1 MKERVAHLI
10 TRLYPRSWR
19 DRYGEEFE
27 ALLIAQPGSLRNLI
41 NVTSS
46 AFREHFGARPMPG
59 ERPIVPSFGSVLK
72 MPSAA
77 TPITMSLFAL
87 AVVIVQIAVAGVA
100 RQIDEGAAAH
110 IWQLLVGGQI
120 PVLLFFSMK
129 WLPRMPKQA
138 LCVLGLQVA
147 ALMASMAPVF
157 LLKW

>member
-1 MKERVAHLI
+1 MKARVAHLI

-27 ALLIAQPGSLRNLI
+27 ALLIVQPGSLRNII
-41 NVTSS
+41 NVASS
-46 AFREHFGARPMPG
+46 AFRERFIAAPLSG
-59 ERPIVPSFGSVLK
+59 ERQIVPCLGSVVRL
-72 MPSAA
+72 PSAA
-77 TPITMSLFAL
+77 IPITMSLFAL
-87 AVVIVQIAVAGVA
+87 AVVLVQIAVAGVA

-120 PVLLFFSMK
+120 PVLLFFSIK

-147 ALMASMAPVF
+147 GLMASMAPVF